1 MLTHY
6 NAAKNPES
14 VIDLYRNGIFPMGD
28 HNDDNKI
35 FWCNPLVR
43 AVIPIS
49 KLHISRSL
57 KKLCAKKKFKFSI
70 NYDFKTII
78 SNCANREETW
88 INKSI
93 ISVYNDLHDLGYAH
107 SIEVWEDKK
116 LKGGLYGVAIG
127 KVFYAESMFSKSSN
141 GSKLA
146 LIALM
151 GTLALNQFLLL
162 DVQFMTNHLRTMG
175 AKEISRALFLNLIQK
190 STSEKAQF
198 NKPSSGIIDEMLID
212 KAEMK
217 SLIGISKLK
226 HQI

>member
-1 MLTHY
+1 MLTRSL
-6 NAAKNPES
+6 NEITPGT
-14 VIDLYRNGIFPMGD
+14 VINLYRNGIFPMGY
-28 HNDDNKI
+28 HNDDNQI
-35 FWCNPLVR
+35 FWCNPIVR

-57 KKLCAKKKFKFSI
+57 KKLCRKKKFEFSI
-70 NYDFKTII
+70 NHDFLSTI

-93 ISVYNDLHDLGYAH
+93 RSTYNTLHDLGYAH
-107 SIEVWEDKK
+107 SIEVWEHNK

-127 KVFYAESMFSKSSN
+127 KVFFAESMFSTSSN

-151 GTLALNQFLLL
+151 GTLALNKFSLL
-162 DVQFMTNHLRTMG
+162 DVQFMTDHLRTMG
-175 AKEISRALFLNLIQK
+175 AKEISRALFLNLIK
-190 STSEKAQF
+190 NSTSEKVQF
-198 NKPSSGIIDEMLID
+198 NKPSSLIIDKTLIN

-217 SLIGISKLK
+217 SLISISKLK

>member
-1 MLTHY
+1 
-6 NAAKNPES
+6 
-14 VIDLYRNGIFPMGD
+14 MGD
-28 HNDDNKI
+28 HNNDNQF
-35 FWCNPLVR
+35 FWCNPIVR

-57 KKLCAKKKFKFSI
+57 KKLCRKKKFEFSI
-70 NYDFKTII
+70 NHDFLSTI

-93 ISVYNDLHDLGYAH
+93 ISTYNLLHNLGYAH

-127 KVFYAESMFSKSSN
+127 KVFFAESMFSTSSN

-151 GTLALNQFLLL
+151 GTLALNEFSLL
-162 DVQFMTNHLRTMG
+162 DVQFLTDHLRTMG
-175 AKEISRALFLNLIQK
+175 AIEI
-190 STSEKAQF
+190 
-198 NKPSSGIIDEMLID
+198 
-212 KAEMK
+212 
-217 SLIGISKLK
+217 
-226 HQI
+226 

>member
-14 VIDLYRNGIFPMGD
+14 VIHLYRNGIFPMGD

-57 KKLCAKKKFKFSI
+57 KKLCAKKRFKFSI

-93 ISVYNDLHDLGYAH
+93 ISIYTNLFKLGYAH
-107 SIEVWEDKK
+107 SIEIWEEEK
-116 LKGGLYGVAIG
+116 LQGGLYGVAIG
-127 KVFYAESMFSKSSN
+127 KVFFAESMFSKRSN

-151 GTLALNQFLLL
+151 GILASNKFLLL
-162 DVQFMTNHLRTMG
+162 ENVNCWSLLDSANHNE
-175 AKEISRALFLNLIQK
+175 EIINRK
-190 STSEKAQF
+190 
-198 NKPSSGIIDEMLID
+198 
-212 KAEMK
+212 
-217 SLIGISKLK
+217 
-226 HQI
+226 

>member
-1 MLTHY
+1 
-6 NAAKNPES
+6 
-14 VIDLYRNGIFPMGD
+14 MGN
-28 HNDDNKI
+28 HNDDNQI
-35 FWCNPLVR
+35 LWCNPIVR
-43 AVIPIS
+43 AIIPIS

-57 KKLCAKKKFKFSI
+57 KKICRKKNFEFSI
-70 NYDFKTII
+70 NHDFSTTI

-93 ISVYNDLHDLGYAH
+93 ISTYNTLHDLGYAH

-127 KVFYAESMFSKSSN
+127 KVFFAESMFSKSSN

-151 GTLALNQFLLL
+151 GMLALNQFLLL
-162 DVQFMTNHLRTMG
+162 DVQFMTDHLRTMG
-175 AKEISRALFLNLIQK
+175 AKEISRALFLNLIKK
-190 STSEKAQF
+190 STSEKVQF
-198 NKPSSGIIDEMLID
+198 NKPSSVIIDEMLIN
-212 KAEMK
+212 KAEMN
-217 SLIGISKLK
+217 SLISISKLN